1 VITHVVL
8 MHFKNENKEE
18 NLAHAH
24 DMLFSMVGKVESLRH
39 LEVGLN
45 IVESDRAFD
54 LALVTRFDDLDGLK
68 AYADHPAHVPVKKY
82 LASVL
87 ERSFVVDYES
97 A

>member
-1 VITHVVL
+1 MITHVVL
-8 MHFKNENKEE
+8 MQFKAENNEE
-18 NLAHAH
+18 NMSHAH
-24 DMLFSMVGKVESLRH
+24 DLLLSMVGKVESLRH

-45 IVESDRAFD
+45 IVEGERALD

-68 AYADHPAHVPVKKY
+68 AYADHPVHVEVKKF
-82 LASVL
+82 LATVL

>member
-1 VITHVVL
+1 MITHVVL

-18 NLAHAH
+18 NMARAH
-24 DMLFSMVGKVESLRH
+24 DMLLSMVGKVDSLRH

-45 IVESDRAFD
+45 VVESERALD
-54 LALVTRFDDLDGLK
+54 LALVTRFDDLDGLEQ
-68 AYADHPAHVPVKKY
+68 YANHPVHVVVKRF

>member
-18 NLAHAH
+18 NMARAH
-24 DMLFSMVGKVESLRH
+24 DMLLSMVGKVDSLRH

-45 IVESDRAFD
+45 VVESERALD
-54 LALVTRFDDLDGLK
+54 LALVTRFDDLDGLTQ
-68 AYADHPAHVPVKKY
+68 YANHPVHVEVKRF